1 MVTIY
6 KRLWCESRTTV
17 FVLDEK
23 DRVIIETLEKNAR
36 TPFTELA
43 RILGISEAAVRK
55 RVENLQKRG
64 IIEKYTIKVDPS
76 KMGYENV
83 TILGLDV
90 EPQHFLEAT
99 RKLAK
104 IDEIRWLVTST
115 GDHMIMAEIWAKD
128 SNELSKIITEKIG
141 GIQGVKK
148 ICPAIILKR
157 VK

>member
-1 MVTIY
+1 
-6 KRLWCESRTTV
+6 V